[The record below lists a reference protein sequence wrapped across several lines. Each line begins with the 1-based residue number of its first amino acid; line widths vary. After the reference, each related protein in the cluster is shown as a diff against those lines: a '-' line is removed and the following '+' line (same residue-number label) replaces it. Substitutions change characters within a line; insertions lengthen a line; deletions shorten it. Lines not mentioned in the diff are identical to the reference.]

1 MLCREAANTNY
12 TCSLRFDQTGDITS
26 DLWSP
31 IALKAI
37 MFPITPKQ
45 FMSSKNIWA
54 SLMKTRTKV
63 IALKPMYLQRDEDNA
78 MP

>member
-1 MLCREAANTNY
+1 VFCCHSIQTHHPDSESTSLWTLCCRLCREAANTNY

-37 MFPITPKQ
+37 MFPHY
-45 FMSSKNIWA
+45 
-54 SLMKTRTKV
+54 TKAIHV
-63 IALKPMYLQRDEDNA
+63 F
-78 MP
+78 